1 MNWRRTALAFAL
13 AACFSSFVPNARA
26 EPAVIASGAY
36 PEGLLWHGGRMYF
49 TEMGADRVSI
59 IENRSTRQFWHA
71 PGCGPTSIA
80 PFGPSGF
87 LVNCHLGKELV
98 ELSAAAVV
106 GQRFRA
112 APDGTSIGAP
122 NASVGDTQGGVY
134 FSDSG
139 IFHLQAPAT
148 GRVYHLSAAGVMTE
162 VVKDIR
168 YANGVAFDRDSRTLY
183 VSEHLNRRILA
194 LTLDSRQRV
203 TTRRVFAEFAAQ
215 AATRDHGY
223 PLAGPD
229 GLALRHGYL
238 VAAEY
243 GEGRVHVFGRDGK
256 LLNTLKVAM
265 PFVDTVAF
273 DAAGGLYAGGAF
285 QNDRPP
291 YEGAVVRFV
300 PKDWEPP

>member
-1 MNWRRTALAFAL
+1 
-13 AACFSSFVPNARA
+13 
-26 EPAVIASGAY
+26 
-36 PEGLLWHGGRMYF
+36 
-49 TEMGADRVSI
+49 MGADRVSI
-59 IENRSTRQFWHA
+59 IESGSTRQFWHA

-80 PFGPSGF
+80 PFGPSGL

-98 ELSAAAVV
+98 ELSATAVV
-106 GQRFRA
+106 GRRFRA
-112 APDGTSIGAP
+112 AADGTRIGSP

-139 IFHLQAPAT
+139 TFHLLAPAT

-162 VVKDIR
+162 IVREIR

-183 VSEHLNRRILA
+183 VSEHLSRRILA

-203 TTRRVFAEFAAQ
+203 TARRVFADFTALPAV
-215 AATRDHGY
+215 RDHQY

-229 GLALRHGYL
+229 GLVLRQGYL
-238 VAAEY
+238 IAAEY

-265 PFVDTVAF
+265 PFVDTIAF
-273 DAAGGLYAGGAF
+273 DAAGSLYAGGAF
-285 QNDRPP
+285 QNERPP
-291 YEGAVVRFV
+291 YEGVVVRFA

>member
-1 MNWRRTALAFAL
+1 MIARRAALAFAL
-13 AACFSSFVPNARA
+13 AAIFNPVALLA
-26 EPAVIASGAY
+26 EPVIVASGAY

-59 IENRSTRQFWHA
+59 IENGSTRQFWHG

-80 PFGPSGF
+80 AFGSNGF

-98 ELSAAAVV
+98 ELSAGAVV
-106 GQRFRA
+106 GRRFRA
-112 APDGTSIGAP
+112 AGDGTPIGAP
-122 NASVGDTQGGVY
+122 NASVSDTQGGVY

-139 IFHLQAPAT
+139 VFHLLAPGT
-148 GRVYHLSAAGVMTE
+148 GRVYHISAAGVMSE
-162 VVKDIR
+162 LVKEIR

-183 VSEHLNRRILA
+183 VSEHLGRRILA
-194 LTLDSRQRV
+194 MTLDSRQRV
-203 TTRRVFAEFAAQ
+203 TARRVFAEFTAHPSS
-215 AATRDHGY
+215 RDHAY

-229 GLALRHGYL
+229 GLVLRQGYL

-243 GEGRVHVFGRDGK
+243 GEGRVHVFGRDGR
-256 LLNTLKVAM
+256 LLNTLKVPM

-273 DAAGGLYAGGAF
+273 DAAGSLYAGGAF
-285 QNDRPP
+285 QNERPP
-291 YEGAVVRFV
+291 YEGAVVRFA